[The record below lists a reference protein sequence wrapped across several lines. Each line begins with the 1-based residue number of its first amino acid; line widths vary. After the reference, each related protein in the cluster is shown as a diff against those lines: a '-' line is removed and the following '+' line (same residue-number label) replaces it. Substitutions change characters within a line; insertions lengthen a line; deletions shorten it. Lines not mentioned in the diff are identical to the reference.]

1 MGWVTL
7 DFADVTFLSISRWI
21 PAIERFPAFEASNTI
36 IIDILLNLRD
46 ALWDVV
52 GEKTPVQL
60 LGFMLSLSQVGSTEV
75 DQTSNNSRDQ
85 WWFIF

>member
-7 DFADVTFLSISRWI
+7 DFADVTLLSISRWI
-21 PAIERFPAFEASNTI
+21 PAVERFPAFEDSNTI

-52 GEKTPVQL
+52 REKPLVQL
-60 LGFMLSLSQVGSTEV
+60 LCTVLSLSLAGSTEI
-75 DQTSNNSRDQ
+75 DQMSNN
-85 WWFIF
+85 